1 MSPTR
6 ASVQW
11 SLRNLLEQ
19 NTQFTIAELVRQIEI
34 DGDCPQTR
42 KQVTRLL
49 GQSPE
54 TVPIAL
60 VGSLCRI
67 FKCTPNDLFG
77 WTLPDNV
84 VDLNPGMTAFTAEA
98 RKRAVAGGV
107 PELGDLP
114 DGIEPL
120 DPKEKAKVVG
130 PSMRA
135 MAPHQAG
142 RDPAKGGEK

>member
-1 MSPTR
+1 MSPAR

-19 NTQFTIAELVRQIEI
+19 NAQFTIAELVRQIEL
-34 DGDCPQTR
+34 DGDYPQTR

-54 TVPIAL
+54 TVPIL
-60 VGSLCRI
+60 LIGSLCRI
-67 FKCTPNDLFG
+67 LKCTPNDLFG
-77 WTLPDNV
+77 WTPPDNV

-107 PELGDLP
+107 SDSVDLP
-114 DGIEPL
+114 DGIAPL
-120 DPKEKAKVVG
+120 DPNLRGKVVG

-142 RDPAKGGEK
+142 RDPTKGETK